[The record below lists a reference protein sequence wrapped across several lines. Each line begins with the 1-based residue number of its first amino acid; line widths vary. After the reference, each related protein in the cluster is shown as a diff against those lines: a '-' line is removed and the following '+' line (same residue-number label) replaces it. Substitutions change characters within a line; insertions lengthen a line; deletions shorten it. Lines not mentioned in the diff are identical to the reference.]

1 MAVDSN
7 FRDYQKAL
15 ELKQKFAS
23 EERTDVL
30 EFADKILTYLG
41 YGVIALISY
50 NLLKD

>member
-1 MAVDSN
+1 MVDSN
-7 FRDYQKAL
+7 FRDYERAL
-15 ELKQKFAS
+15 KLKQDFAS

-30 EFADKILTYLG
+30 QFAEKILTYLG